1 MNYMGVDY
9 HKKYS
14 TVTVVDERGK
24 VMRQMRIDNTR
35 ESLMILFDEIEGPC
49 SAVLEACRNWLVMHD
64 MLEEFA
70 QEVKLAHPLK
80 VKAIASAKIKTDEID
95 SRVLADLLR
104 ADLIPEAHVPSPGVR
119 LSRSVLRQ
127 RLFYVRLRTM
137 VKNRIHGIVDA
148 HPQIVRA
155 RGMKSDLF
163 GKAGRKWL
171 DEIELSRSE
180 RRLLDNELELLD
192 ALNGQIRKS
201 DRWVKELS
209 EGNEQIKNLQTIP
222 GIGKFISVLLWSEI
236 DGIDRFAN
244 PKKLSSYAGLVPS
257 TYSSGG
263 KTFHGRLTKQ
273 GSKWIRWAV
282 IEAAVPAITSDYWLR
297 SHYDHVKS
305 RSGSNAAKVAVAR
318 RLLALVYR
326 VLKENRA
333 YRSVKEQA
341 KHNIRKNLERNKVLA
356 APVRP

>member
-14 TVTVVDERGK
+14 SVTVVDERGK

-35 ESLMILFDEIEGPC
+35 ESLMSLFDEIEGPC

-104 ADLIPEAHVPSPGVR
+104 ADLIPEAHVPSLEVR
-119 LSRSVLRQ
+119 LARNVLRQ

-137 VKNRIHGIVDA
+137 VKNRVHGIVDA
-148 HPQIVRA
+148 HPHIA
-155 RGMKSDLF
+155 RTKGMKSDLF

-171 DEIELSRSE
+171 DEIELPLSD

-341 KHNIRKNLERNKVLA
+341 RHNIRKNLERNKVLA